1 MYPKEDEK
9 RLHCYLF
16 VLFSCEMDKEDSFIS
31 CTFFG
36 VREES
41 GLCFLPLKSEIIHSQ
56 EAQIVCPVAPTKS

>member
-16 VLFSCEMDKEDSFIS
+16 VLFSYEMDKEDSFIS

-56 EAQIVCPVAPTKS
+56 EAQIVYPVAPTKS